1 MALFGPSLLYTLWTI
16 IIVDAITGLL
26 EHQNNV
32 AAVGESKLSIQSN
45 VVALGKS
52 ISYFNLL
59 QFYLLL
65 TCIRFKTSEV

>member
-1 MALFGPSLLYTLWTI
+1 LDHHYYAI
-16 IIVDAITGLL
+16 IIVEAITVGLL

-52 ISYFNLL
+52 MSLFNLL

-65 TCIRFKTSEV
+65 TCMRFKKSEV